1 MLLLSSSSSRSS
13 RGTGSISP
21 RPSTA
26 LSASAPERE
35 AGQKEES
42 GAETAVALCDLM
54 DQHIAALRAT
64 ADAVRAWDERRAAS
78 HVTGAAC
85 PNGLLGLARDEEAG
99 RLAVVNYR
107 PRGDRES
114 RLKLAYIAA
123 YLIASRGTLNANE
136 MNAVLGAPRDRP
148 STPVS

>member
-13 RGTGSISP
+13 RGAGPISP

-26 LSASAPERE
+26 LSASATVRE
-35 AGQKEES
+35 ARQEEES
-42 GAETAVALCDLM
+42 RGETAVALCDLM

-64 ADAVRAWDERRAAS
+64 SSAVCARDERRAAS
-78 HVTGAAC
+78 QITGVAC

-99 RLAVVNYR
+99 RLAIVNYR

-123 YLIASRGTLNANE
+123 YLIATRGTLNANE
-136 MNAVLGAPRDRP
+136 MNAVLEARRDRP
-148 STPVS
+148 STPVP